1 MPRMPPLLRL
11 RPLRRLQKLR
21 NRRRLSSAGLW
32 ILLGAALQTPC
43 FAWTPTSQ
51 LEIAAEAARLAP
63 PDLAR
68 QLLRHEDRFR
78 RGVVDAFHE
87 RDALRHMRNTDG
99 TGILDRVIVDEAD
112 HAVDMIR
119 RHLPFADIA
128 YQLGRVSHFVADAD
142 NPLNASQADP
152 IEGTYFA
159 DYLFYMQAVE
169 VRFARVFYGA
179 DQTLARSPGRASLQV
194 FVNHVLTRSRLLY
207 PLIGAEYRRIGTVNG
222 QGLFDDRSTA
232 FAVAALSFSHALTDS
247 AAVLR
252 DIWLRSGGGDP
263 RGRSAIEAERL
274 LVLPPR
280 TVPAG

>member
-1 MPRMPPLLRL
+1 MPPPRRL
-11 RPLRRLQKLR
+11 RD
-21 NRRRLSSAGLW
+21 RRRLLAAGLG
-32 ILLGAALQTPC
+32 LALGAALQTPS

-87 RDALRHMRNTDG
+87 RDAMRHMKNSDG
-99 TGILDRVIVDEAD
+99 SGTLDRVIVEEAD
-112 HAVDMIR
+112 HAVEMIR
-119 RHLPFADIA
+119 RHQPFADIA

-169 VRFARVFYGA
+169 GRFARVFYGA
-179 DQTLARSPGRASLQV
+179 DQALARAPGRASLQV
-194 FVNHVLTRSRLLY
+194 FVNHVLNRSRLLY
-207 PLIGAEYRRIGTVNG
+207 PLIGAEYRRVDQVNG
-222 QGLFDDRSTA
+222 QALFDDRSTA

-252 DIWLRSGGGDP
+252 DIWLRSGGGDL
-263 RGRSAIEAERL
+263 RGRSAIEAQRL

-280 TVPAG
+280 TLSAG